1 MGLKENIKM
10 RRLAMGMTLE
20 QVAKAVGVS
29 GDAPALRERGY
40 LKHPRRKIELLA
52 RALGTTPSTLMGWDN
67 GDSDGELTEYLE
79 QLKTVRDA
87 HAFQAGKNASKTDVE
102 KAVRI
107 IEALKST
114 GRVTEKSDGRHFRK
128 RNRRVPGE
136 VEAVT
141 VTDAN
146 GDYNIYLN
154 RRLPECR
161 RRRRAPRAFA
171 YFAWAF

>member
-29 GDAPALRERGY
+29 KATLQRYESGVISNIPAE
-40 LKHPRRKIELLA
+40 KIELLA

-79 QLKTVRDA
+79 QLKNRSEMRMLFRLA
-87 HAFQAGKNASKTDVE
+87 KNASKTDVE

-114 GRVTEKSDGRHFRK
+114 GEG
-128 RNRRVPGE
+128 
-136 VEAVT
+136 
-141 VTDAN
+141 
-146 GDYNIYLN
+146 Y
-154 RRLPECR
+154 
-161 RRRRAPRAFA
+161 
-171 YFAWAF
+171 